1 MFLTAIIME
10 NTKQVWV
17 LAGYEL
23 FAKEGLHGLQVEVL
37 ARKVGKSK
45 SSFYHH
51 FVDVDI
57 FIDVLLQHHTT
68 RAQAL
73 AYRVSQC
80 KTLMPDVLEAF
91 LEARQDLFF
100 NKQLRVQREILIF
113 RQCFDKASGLVNDTF
128 LDIWSKSI
136 GLPYDLAHL
145 VLKLVSENFYLQ
157 ITEETFTYAWFV
169 SYLNEIQT
177 MIKDI
182 GKVAKV

>member
-1 MFLTAIIME
+1 ME
-10 NTKQVWV
+10 NTKQPWI

-23 FAKEGLHGLQVEVL
+23 FAKEGLHGLQVEAI

-51 FVDVDI
+51 FVDIDI
-57 FIDVLLQHHTT
+57 FVDVLLQHHTE
-68 RAQAL
+68 RAQIL
-73 AYRVSQC
+73 AYKMTQC
-80 KTLMPDVLEAF
+80 KALIPDVLEAF

-113 RQCFDKASGLVNDTF
+113 RQCFDKASGLVNEAF

-157 ITEETFTYAWFV
+157 ITEESFTYTWFV
-169 SYLNEIQT
+169 NYLQEIQT
-177 MIKDI
+177 MIQNI